1 MTGKQEKAL
10 AALVR
15 SPTAKQAAEA
25 AGIGYTS
32 LRRWMREDE
41 EFRNAYKAALAELL
55 EDAHRQSSAGM
66 GAALDTLR
74 EISEDILAGANAR
87 IAASRALL
95 EFSLKLREAVD
106 TEARLTA
113 IEEKLMEADR

>member
-1 MTGKQEKAL
+1 
-10 AALVR
+10 
-15 SPTAKQAAEA
+15 
-25 AGIGYTS
+25 
-32 LRRWMREDE
+32 
-41 EFRNAYKAALAELL
+41 
-55 EDAHRQSSAGM
+55 M

-113 IEEKLMEADR
+113 IEEKLKEADR